1 MFQIFIDFP
10 TFKFCET
17 QVGKWVKQALL
28 QHTLAHIMLLGND
41 PDPIGKNNMVFIR
54 DEIQMKGI
62 ARFKFNLKIDE
73 MLRGPPMIAWV

>member
-1 MFQIFIDFP
+1 
-10 TFKFCET
+10 
-17 QVGKWVKQALL
+17 
-28 QHTLAHIMLLGND
+28 MLLGND